1 METQTAELV
10 ETRDKR
16 DGRGR
21 MIVDGARR
29 AALLA
34 AYEQSGLTQKAFAR
48 REGVSYGTFVAWLG
62 RYRRGEALGGKQTG
76 PVSFQELCLEA
87 GPAAAGLEV
96 RWPNGITIRGRS
108 PREVAALV
116 RALKN

>member
-1 METQTAELV
+1 METPTAELV

-29 AALLA
+29 AALMA

-62 RYRRGEALGGKQTG
+62 RFRRGEAPGGE
-76 PVSFQELCLEA
+76 PPMSFQELCLDSSR
-87 GPAAAGLEV
+87 AAVGLEV
-96 RWPNGITIRGRS
+96 RLPNGITIRGRS
-108 PREVAALV
+108 PREVAELV
-116 RALKN
+116 RALQA

>member
-1 METQTAELV
+1 METGTAELV
-10 ETRDKR
+10 DTRDKR

-29 AALLA
+29 AALIA

-62 RYRRGEALGGKQTG
+62 RYRRGEALGGEQG
-76 PVSFQELCLEA
+76 GSVSFQELCLEA
-87 GPAAAGLEV
+87 GRGTAGLEV
-96 RWPNGITIRGRS
+96 SLPGGITIRGRS
-108 PREVAALV
+108 AREVAELV
-116 RALKN
+116 RALRN